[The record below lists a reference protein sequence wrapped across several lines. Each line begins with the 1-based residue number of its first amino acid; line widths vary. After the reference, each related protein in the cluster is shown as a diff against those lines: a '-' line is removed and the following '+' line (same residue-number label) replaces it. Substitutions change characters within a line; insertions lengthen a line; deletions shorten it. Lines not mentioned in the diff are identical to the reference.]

1 MKKKMNILAVFK
13 FSMVNST
20 LNTKMDEVGRYILF
34 LSLGSRHFAYKM
46 CWCFPPFFFYFIPN
60 LTIKYNWIF
69 GP

>member
-34 LSLGSRHFAYKM
+34 LSLGKLLHFAYKM
-46 CWCFPPFFFYFIPN
+46 YWCFPLFSFTLFQI
-60 LTIKYNWIF
+60 LQ
-69 GP
+69 